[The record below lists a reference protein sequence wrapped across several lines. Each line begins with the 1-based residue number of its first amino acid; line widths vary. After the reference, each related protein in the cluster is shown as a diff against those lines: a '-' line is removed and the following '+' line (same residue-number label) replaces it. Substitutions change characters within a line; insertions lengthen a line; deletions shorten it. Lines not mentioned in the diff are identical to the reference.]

1 MRAVK
6 GRVVGNVVYLTDET
20 ADLQDQEVVVLI
32 PTQPDEQVSA
42 ILMLAG
48 AWSDM
53 PESEWQA
60 LQQALSEGV
69 SVSGRSM
76 NRYLLDTDV
85 ISFYLRGQVSVVQR
99 VMQYLQY
106 HPQLELSVM
115 SYYELRRGLVQIGA
129 TRRLQALETFVAQC
143 RVWEVSAEV
152 AREASLIAGSLTA
165 AGNRLDDADV
175 LIGATARTLGIGVAT
190 GNVRHFSRI
199 PKLEVVNWIE
209 SP

>member
-1 MRAVK
+1 
-6 GRVVGNVVYLTDET
+6 
-20 ADLQDQEVVVLI
+20 
-32 PTQPDEQVSA
+32 
-42 ILMLAG
+42 
-48 AWSDM
+48 
-53 PESEWQA
+53 
-60 LQQALSEGV
+60 
-69 SVSGRSM
+69 M

-99 VMQYLQY
+99 VMQYLQ
-106 HPQLELSVM
+106 HHSQLELSVM

-152 AREASLIAGSLTA
+152 AREASLIAGNLTA

-175 LIGATARTLGIGVAT
+175 LIGATARILGIGVAT

-199 PKLEVVNWIE
+199 PELEVVNWIVA
-209 SP
+209 P